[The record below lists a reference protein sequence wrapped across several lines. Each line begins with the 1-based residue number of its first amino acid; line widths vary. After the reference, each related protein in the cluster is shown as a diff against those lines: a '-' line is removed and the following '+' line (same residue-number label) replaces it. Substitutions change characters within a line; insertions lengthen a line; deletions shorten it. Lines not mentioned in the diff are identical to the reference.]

1 MHNAFA
7 TLSPDL
13 VLHAVEHLGFLSDAR
28 IFALNS
34 YENRVFQVGIEEE
47 APLIAKFYRPERWTN
62 EAIREEHSFLYELAE
77 REIAVVPPLQRDG
90 ESVFE
95 YGGFRFALFPRIG
108 GRTPEIE
115 NPDILYRTGQ
125 LLGQIHAVG
134 ACRVFQHRETR
145 SFLETGE
152 HACQFLLHNANFT
165 SHETEYFQRITT
177 ELLARIKKE
186 FEASYNPIRLQ
197 GDCHIGNLL
206 IRDNRL
212 HLVDFDDSRMGPA
225 LQDIWLLLSG
235 ERNEQRRQLAELIE
249 GYQEFNYFPYSELSL
264 LESLRTLRM
273 LHHNAWLAARYQ
285 EPAFVQA
292 FPWFNQSGYWQKF
305 LQQLSVQRFTLD
317 AAPLSLS

>member
-134 ACRVFQHRETR
+134 ACRSFQHRETR
-145 SFLETGE
+145 SLLETGE
-152 HACQFLLHNANFT
+152 HACQFLLNNANFT

-177 ELLARIKKE
+177 ELLARIKKG

-206 IRDNRL
+206 IHDNRL
-212 HLVDFDDSRMGPA
+212 HLVDFDDARMGPA
-225 LQDIWLLLSG
+225 FQDLWLLLSG
-235 ERNEQRRQLAELIE
+235 ERDEQRRQLSELIE
-249 GYQEFNYFPYSELSL
+249 GYQEFNDFSYSELSL
-264 LESLRTLRM
+264 LESLRALRI
-273 LHHNAWLAARYQ
+273 LHYNAWLVARYQ

-292 FPWFNQSGYWQKF
+292 FPWFNQPGYWQKF
-305 LQQLSVQRFTLD
+305 LQQLFTQCFASD
-317 AAPLSLS
+317 AAPLTLG